1 MKKMFKYL
9 VCLIV
14 ISVLVVFGIDLYV
27 VFSTK
32 GSIVNEYS
40 ELKDIDCIVVLGA
53 GVYDD
58 KPSPML
64 KDRLDTAVMLFNDG
78 VSEKI
83 IMKWT

>member
-14 ISVLVVFGIDLYV
+14 ISALVVFGIDLYV

-32 GSIVNEYS
+32 SRIVNEYS

-64 KDRLDTAVMLFNDG
+64 RIDLIQQLCFLMMG
-78 VSEKI
+78 
-83 IMKWT
+83 

>member
-14 ISVLVVFGIDLYV
+14 ISALVVFGIDLYV

-32 GSIVNEYS
+32 GKIVNEYS

-64 KDRLDTAVMLFNDG
+64 KNYSLLPVQKSPPRFL
-78 VSEKI
+78 I
-83 IMKWT
+83 IQNSH